1 MKTAAQVFIIIGM
14 VFGCWMI
21 LPLIFGGIA
30 LSQMSKG
37 QRPST
42 GMSVCVLLFCNMIGG
57 ILLLCAKDEDFYK
70 PNMMNNG
77 YNPNMNNGY
86 NPNMNNGYNPNM
98 NKTAELMLCRFCI
111 TKAAFLSLRLFSSY
125 FTVSSFI
132 ISYSFTSSPIVSCSA
147 LAVAGMPLSVIFSAS
162 TAFGILKYAETGL
175 ASCFLR

>member
-1 MKTAAQVFIIIGM
+1 MKTAAQVFIILSM
-14 VFGCWMI
+14 VCGFWLI

-42 GMSVCVLLFCNMIGG
+42 GISVCVLLFCSFVGG

-70 PNMMNNG
+70 PGTNYG

-98 NKTAELMLCRFCI
+98 NNT
-111 TKAAFLSLRLFSSY
+111 Y
-125 FTVSSFI
+125 NP
-132 ISYSFTSSPIVSCSA
+132 Y
-147 LAVAGMPLSVIFSAS
+147 AS
-162 TAFGILKYAETGL
+162 TGYSNANYATPVNNTTADTTNNNINNNGIQQ
-175 ASCFLR
+175 

>member
-1 MKTAAQVFIIIGM
+1 MKTAAQVFIILSM
-14 VFGCWMI
+14 VCGFWMI

-42 GMSVCVLLFCNMIGG
+42 GISVCVLLFCSFVGG

-70 PNMMNNG
+70 PGMNYG

-98 NKTAELMLCRFCI
+98 NNGYNANMNNGYNANMNNNAYNPNANTGYSNANYATPVNNTTADTTNNNI
-111 TKAAFLSLRLFSSY
+111 NNN
-125 FTVSSFI
+125 
-132 ISYSFTSSPIVSCSA
+132 
-147 LAVAGMPLSVIFSAS
+147 
-162 TAFGILKYAETGL
+162 GIQQ
-175 ASCFLR
+175 

>member
-14 VFGCWMI
+14 VFGCLMI

-98 NKTAELMLCRFCI
+98 NNGYNPNVNNGYNPNVNNGGYNNANY
-111 TKAAFLSLRLFSSY
+111 AAPNNY
-125 FTVSSFI
+125 NNNN
-132 ISYSFTSSPIVSCSA
+132 
-147 LAVAGMPLSVIFSAS
+147 
-162 TAFGILKYAETGL
+162 YATPDNNNFNNNNNNGVQQ
-175 ASCFLR
+175 

>member
-1 MKTAAQVFIIIGM
+1 MLDDTSAF
-14 VFGCWMI
+14 
-21 LPLIFGGIA
+21 FGGIA

-98 NKTAELMLCRFCI
+98 NNGYNPNVNNGGYNNANY
-111 TKAAFLSLRLFSSY
+111 AA
-125 FTVSSFI
+125 
-132 ISYSFTSSPIVSCSA
+132 PNNHNNNN
-147 LAVAGMPLSVIFSAS
+147 
-162 TAFGILKYAETGL
+162 YATPDNNNFNNNNNGVQQ
-175 ASCFLR
+175 

>member
-77 YNPNMNNGY
+77 YNPNVNNGY
-86 NPNMNNGYNPNM
+86 NPNVNNGGYNNANYAAPN
-98 NKTAELMLCRFCI
+98 N
-111 TKAAFLSLRLFSSY
+111 Y
-125 FTVSSFI
+125 NNNN
-132 ISYSFTSSPIVSCSA
+132 
-147 LAVAGMPLSVIFSAS
+147 
-162 TAFGILKYAETGL
+162 YATPDNNNFNNNNNNGVQQ
-175 ASCFLR
+175 

>member
-14 VFGCWMI
+14 VCGFWAI

-57 ILLLCAKDEDFYK
+57 ILLLCAKDEDFYN
-70 PNMMNNG
+70 PNMNNG

-98 NKTAELMLCRFCI
+98 NNGGYNNAN
-111 TKAAFLSLRLFSSY
+111 
-125 FTVSSFI
+125 
-132 ISYSFTSSPIVSCSA
+132 YSAPNNYNNNN
-147 LAVAGMPLSVIFSAS
+147 
-162 TAFGILKYAETGL
+162 YATPDNSNNYNNNNGVQQ
-175 ASCFLR
+175 

>member
-1 MKTAAQVFIIIGM
+1 MSLIERKRYVIMKTAAQVFIIIGM
-14 VFGCWMI
+14 ICGFWMI

-42 GMSVCVLLFCNMIGG
+42 GMSVCVLIFCSLIGG

-77 YNPNMNNGY
+77 YNPNMNNMNGY

-98 NKTAELMLCRFCI
+98 NNGYNPNANNGYNNANY
-111 TKAAFLSLRLFSSY
+111 AAPNNY
-125 FTVSSFI
+125 NNNN
-132 ISYSFTSSPIVSCSA
+132 
-147 LAVAGMPLSVIFSAS
+147 
-162 TAFGILKYAETGL
+162 YATPDNNFNNNNNNGVQQ
-175 ASCFLR
+175 

>member
-42 GMSVCVLLFCNMIGG
+42 GISVCVLLFCNMIGG

-70 PNMMNNG
+70 PGTNYG

-86 NPNMNNGYNPNM
+86 NPNMNNNAYNPNA
-98 NKTAELMLCRFCI
+98 NTGYSNANYATPINNTTADTTNNNFNNN
-111 TKAAFLSLRLFSSY
+111 
-125 FTVSSFI
+125 
-132 ISYSFTSSPIVSCSA
+132 
-147 LAVAGMPLSVIFSAS
+147 
-162 TAFGILKYAETGL
+162 GIQQ
-175 ASCFLR
+175 

>member
-14 VFGCWMI
+14 VCGFWVI

-42 GMSVCVLLFCNMIGG
+42 GISVFVLLFCNMIGG

-70 PNMMNNG
+70 PGTNYG

-86 NPNMNNGYNPNM
+86 NANMNNNAYNPNA
-98 NKTAELMLCRFCI
+98 NTGYSNANYATPINNTTADTTNNNFNNN
-111 TKAAFLSLRLFSSY
+111 
-125 FTVSSFI
+125 
-132 ISYSFTSSPIVSCSA
+132 
-147 LAVAGMPLSVIFSAS
+147 
-162 TAFGILKYAETGL
+162 GIQQ
-175 ASCFLR
+175 

>member
-14 VFGCWMI
+14 VCGFWMI

-77 YNPNMNNGY
+77 YNPNMNNMNGYNSNMNNGY
-86 NPNMNNGYNPNM
+86 NPNMNNGYNPNA
-98 NKTAELMLCRFCI
+98 NNGYNNANY
-111 TKAAFLSLRLFSSY
+111 AAPNNY
-125 FTVSSFI
+125 NNNN
-132 ISYSFTSSPIVSCSA
+132 
-147 LAVAGMPLSVIFSAS
+147 
-162 TAFGILKYAETGL
+162 YATPVNNFNNNNNNGVQQ
-175 ASCFLR
+175 

>member
-14 VFGCWMI
+14 VCGFWVI

-42 GMSVCVLLFCNMIGG
+42 GISVCVLLFCSFVGG

-70 PNMMNNG
+70 PGTNYG

-86 NPNMNNGYNPNM
+86 NPNMNNGYNANM
-98 NKTAELMLCRFCI
+98 NNNAYNPNANTGYSNTNYAAPVNNTTADTTNNNFNNN
-111 TKAAFLSLRLFSSY
+111 
-125 FTVSSFI
+125 
-132 ISYSFTSSPIVSCSA
+132 
-147 LAVAGMPLSVIFSAS
+147 
-162 TAFGILKYAETGL
+162 GIQQ
-175 ASCFLR
+175 